1 MDTTVWIVVAVALVV
16 LVVVLALAL
25 ARSRR
30 ARTTQLR
37 EQFGD
42 EYDRRVEHA
51 GSEKQARKDLSGVQE
66 RREQLDIRD
75 LAPAARDR
83 YLQRWQVVQG
93 DFVDRPGPA
102 VDQAN
107 DLVQD
112 VMRERGYP
120 VDDFGTRADMV
131 AVDHPEVVQDYR
143 AASDARSRHH
153 DAGAEATTEDLRRAM
168 VHYRALFE
176 RLVGGTTGADA
187 TGGATSGS
195 HAPAHGTQDELDLR
209 ASEER
214 ATDQH
219 GRPIG

>member
-42 EYDRRVEHA
+42 EYDRRVEHT

-66 RREQLDIRD
+66 RREQLEIRE
-75 LAPAARDR
+75 LAPAARDG
-83 YLQRWQVVQG
+83 YLQHWQQVQS

-102 VDQAN
+102 VDRA
-107 DLVQD
+107 DELVRE
-112 VMRERGYP
+112 VMRDRGYP
-120 VDDFGTRADMV
+120 VDDLATRSDMV
-131 AVDHPEVVQDYR
+131 AVDHPQVVQDYR
-143 AASDARSRHH
+143 AATDARARHH

-168 VHYRALFE
+168 VHYRSLFE
-176 RLVGGTTGADA
+176 RLVGGTTVGDA
-187 TGGATSGS
+187 MDRPES
-195 HAPAHGTQDELDLR
+195 HPPTDGTRDDVDLR
-209 ASEER
+209 TADDR
-214 ATDQH
+214 VDQPH
-219 GRPIG
+219 GRQSG